1 MTKDEKI
8 KIELQN
14 RRKLKLMIIGI
25 VVCVIVTFT
34 ACMFSITNLYQ
45 KNTNLK
51 KELKSMTSER
61 DVYNTENTSAQEEL
75 AKMKARI
82 AGIKNNDDLL
92 KRDIELYIRY
102 NYNKIPKIVAKTI
115 AINVV
120 RESSKQNMSPELV
133 MGIIQVES
141 VFNPMQ
147 VGKKTKYGNARGLM
161 QVMPE
166 WVKKFDLKSKH
177 DLHDIDINITSGIR
191 VFNIHLKE
199 AKGNISKGLYLYVNK
214 DKAYINKVY
223 TAVGKFVSFR
233 STVDD
238 DEKSEEVETINT
250 NTEHKNMSNQTNVNI
265 INTPKQNNSDE
276 KEIKNTNGSD
286 KTTKRSVR

>member
-1 MTKDEKI
+1 MTKEQKA
-8 KIELQN
+8 KIELENKKKSRWIISIIASCSFIVFIGFVWSLNYFFQETT
-14 RRKLKLMIIGI
+14 KLQSQLK
-25 VVCVIVTFT
+25 VVTG
-34 ACMFSITNLYQ
+34 
-45 KNTNLK
+45 
-51 KELKSMTSER
+51 ER
-61 DVYNTENTSAQEEL
+61 DAYAQENTKAQDEL

-92 KRDIELYIRY
+92 RRDIELYITH
-102 NYNKIPKIVAKTI
+102 NYNKISKIVAKTI

-120 RESSKQNMSPELV
+120 KESNKQETSPELV

-147 VGKKTKYGNARGLM
+147 VGKKTKYGRARGLM

-166 WVKKFDLKSKH
+166 WVKKFGIKSKH
-177 DLHDIDINITSGIR
+177 DLHDIDTNIKSGIR

-199 AKGNISKGLYLYVNK
+199 ANGDISGGLYLYVNK
-214 DKAYINKVY
+214 DKAYVKKVY

-238 DEKSEEVETINT
+238 DEKSEEVETIN
-250 NTEHKNMSNQTNVNI
+250 EPDEKDVDNQNK
-265 INTPKQNNSDE
+265 PDE
-276 KEIKNTNGSD
+276 KEILKKDDGSD
-286 KTTKRSVR
+286 EAAKRSIR